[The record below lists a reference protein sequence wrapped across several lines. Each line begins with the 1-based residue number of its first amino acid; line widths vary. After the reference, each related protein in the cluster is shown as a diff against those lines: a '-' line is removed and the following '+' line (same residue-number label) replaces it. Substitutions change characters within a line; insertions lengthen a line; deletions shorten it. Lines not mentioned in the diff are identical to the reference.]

1 MKPSCIRVVLI
12 VASIL
17 FLPATPS
24 LAAYKGAAPAGVDL
38 TGHWKINAALSDDAE
53 ALLQERLADERKQ
66 REKWLR
72 RAREIDPLGIPPIG
86 MPLPPPPSEDAEQQ
100 PTPPPQ
106 PQMQRARNRFV
117 DELRRMLN
125 ISDTMSITQAGTKI
139 DIVSAVD
146 ARRFDAGTQSQ
157 VSMPQGALA
166 DSDVGWDGQWFVIER
181 RARGGPRVTEKY
193 RWLKKTDQIESVL
206 AWGGDTI
213 LSGIKVRRI
222 YDRMSAPPPA
232 PDPESGPIR

>member
-1 MKPSCIRVVLI
+1 MKLSCIRAALLG
-12 VASIL
+12 ASI
-17 FLPATPS
+17 FLLSATPS
-24 LAAYKGAAPAGVDL
+24 LAAYKSAAPAGVDL
-38 TGHWKINAALSDDAE
+38 SGHWKINPALSDDAE
-53 ALLQERLADERKQ
+53 ALLQERLAEERKN

-72 RAREIDPLGIPPIG
+72 RAREVDPLGIPPIG
-86 MPLPPPPSEDAEQQ
+86 MPLPPPPSQDGEQQ
-100 PTPPPQ
+100 PKSPPQ
-106 PQMQRARNRFV
+106 PQMQRARNRFE

-125 ISDTMSITQAGTKI
+125 ISNTLSITQAGTRI

-146 ARRFDAGTQSQ
+146 ERRFDAGTRSQ

-213 LSGIKVRRI
+213 LSGIKVHRI

-232 PDPESGPIR
+232 PDPQSGPIR